1 MAAIKCES
9 LTKTFRNVTVLH
21 DITLDIEENTLFG
34 VLGPDGS
41 GKTTLLKLL
50 TGLLKP
56 TSGSCHLFDVDVS
69 KSPESALQD
78 AGCMV
83 GDPAFYRNFTAQEIL
98 TLFADLLGV
107 DADNDFIE
115 PFNDVRGE
123 HLTRGMKKQ
132 LGIALALLGNPR
144 LLILDEPLIYLDA
157 DVRPKIIDLLKS
169 EEKTIFFT
177 TCNPHDIQDLAREG
191 CLIKNGEI
199 TARGPAKKLLLDNKE
214 VEK

>member
-9 LTKTFRNVTVLH
+9 LTKTFRDVTVLH
-21 DITLDIEENTLFG
+21 DITLEVEENTLFG
-34 VLGPDGS
+34 LLGSDGS

-78 AGCMV
+78 TGCLV
-83 GDPAFYRNFTAQEIL
+83 GEPAFYRNFTAKENL
-98 TLFADLLGV
+98 TLFADLMGV
-107 DADNDFIE
+107 DAESDFIE
-115 PFNDVRGE
+115 HFNDVKGV

-144 LLILDEPLIYLDA
+144 LLILDEPLTYLDA
-157 DVRPKIIDLLKS
+157 DVRTDVIHLLKS

-177 TCNPHDIQDLAREG
+177 TCNPQDIQDLAQES

-199 TARGPAKKLLLDNKE
+199 TAGGPAKTVSLDKKE